1 MCVIFVIY
9 FLLYYFRNNTTSPFV
24 TIWHAFIIYIHSCYY
39 ICQGVFLHDPRC
51 SRNRGNFEYLFEKM
65 SKIALSYQFQKT
77 LVILR
82 KNSFYSIYKG
92 RMKIKMV
99 HKAWYSIMYYNIWG
113 EYSNV
118 YFLVIF
124 FIYQVVALFSLA
136 NDSYILLFK
145 NDSYKSTKHFIGKTF
160 FYFSTINHFNSRYF
174 TLLDNASN
182 QVVGCT
188 IQKIYNNK
196 CPSFEWLFAIVMNN
210 E

>member
-51 SRNRGNFEYLFEKM
+51 SKNWESLNFCLKKM
-65 SKIALSYQFQKT
+65 SNCTFLPISENFGDLEKEF
-77 LVILR
+77 ILFNLQR
-82 KNSFYSIYKG
+82 KNK
-92 RMKIKMV
+92 KKWCIKHDIV
-99 HKAWYSIMYYNIWG
+99 LCTTIWG

-145 NDSYKSTKHFIGKTF
+145 NDSYKSKHFIGKTF
-160 FYFSTINHFNSRYF
+160 FFMSV
-174 TLLDNASN
+174 L
-182 QVVGCT
+182 
-188 IQKIYNNK
+188 
-196 CPSFEWLFAIVMNN
+196 
-210 E
+210 

>member
-92 RMKIKMV
+92 RMKKKWCIKHDIV
-99 HKAWYSIMYYNIWG
+99 LCTTIR

-145 NDSYKSTKHFIGKTF
+145 NDSYKSKHFIGKTF
-160 FYFSTINHFNSRYF
+160 FYVSTINHIPFQF
-174 TLLDNASN
+174 
-182 QVVGCT
+182 
-188 IQKIYNNK
+188 
-196 CPSFEWLFAIVMNN
+196 
-210 E
+210 